1 MYRNCQI
8 IMLSTNEKAVGLGAR
23 NWYFPNTKKLVIN
36 SLESNLYILSDDKI
50 KEGDYYFDSNYRLI
64 MKASKVST
72 NTINNTYK
80 KVIVTTDSSLS
91 LDSTGFVTFNLNTNK
106 TSLLPQIPQQF
117 IEHYINE
124 YNKDNQIENVMVDY
138 EEERYSTFSGQN
150 NSESSKD
157 VWTNKLKINS
167 DNTINIK
174 PVKDSWDREEVI
186 SLIDKFDTKFA
197 DCSKEQFDK
206 WIEDNL

>member
-64 MKASKVST
+64 MKASKIST

-174 PVKDSWDREEVI
+174 PLKESWNREEVI

>member
-1 MYRNCQI
+1 
-8 IMLSTNEKAVGLGAR
+8 MLSTNEKAVGLGAR

>member
-8 IMLSTNEKAVGLGAR
+8 IMLSTNEKVVGLGAR

-80 KVIVTTDSSLS
+80 KVIVTTDSSLKEFPF
-91 LDSTGFVTFNLNTNK
+91 DNYP
-106 TSLLPQIPQQF
+106 LPQIPQQF

-174 PVKDSWDREEVI
+174 PVKDSWDRGEVI
-186 SLIDKFDTKFA
+186 SLIDKFNTKFA